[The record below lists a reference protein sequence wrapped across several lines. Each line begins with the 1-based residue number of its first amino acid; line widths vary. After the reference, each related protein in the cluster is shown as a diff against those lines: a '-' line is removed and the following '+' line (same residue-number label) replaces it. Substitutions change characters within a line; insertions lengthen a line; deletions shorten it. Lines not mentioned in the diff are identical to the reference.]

1 MESNRLIINF
11 SDPKEMIIPGFEK
24 IREKSKF
31 YFYPPNNISGESWYN
46 IFEKKI
52 DNQILKKEYFPIFR
66 MSDGEFIFSLG
77 RYFFQYKGLEKIYY
91 LLNHFKRIL
100 YYKSTFY
107 SSGRKGY
114 CETYNFFKLKKLRKK
129 FLENLQDIAKNGILC
144 PNFSTHI
151 LTEPYQKNFLN
162 LLEKS
167 KIYFN
172 LSNYFAYYFVN
183 SYFMGSKLNLI
194 FKNKRLLFFTS
205 NMKERNILLKK
216 NLIRLGALEVD
227 FYYTSLNNPMLDV
240 VDFDKIKIDPD
251 IVFVAAGVGSS
262 NILVQIKKLNRLSVD
277 CGFMVD
283 ALSDINFAKQRIY
296 YCNDEN
302 FEKET
307 WFN

>member
-1 MESNRLIINF
+1 MAFHLVAKYFLFRFKLLIFILLVPILILYEERTFVEEFGYIKKTSRMYSIFINTLLIGIL
-11 SDPKEMIIPGFEK
+11 EWTGMIQK
-24 IREKSKF
+24 
-31 YFYPPNNISGESWYN
+31 
-46 IFEKKI
+46 
-52 DNQILKKEYFPIFR
+52 
-66 MSDGEFIFSLG
+66 
-77 RYFFQYKGLEKIYY
+77 YKLAF
-91 LLNHFKRIL
+91 FKRIVL
-100 YYKSTFY
+100 
-107 SSGRKGY
+107 
-114 CETYNFFKLKKLRKK
+114 
-129 FLENLQDIAKNGILC
+129 
-144 PNFSTHI
+144 
-151 LTEPYQKNFLN
+151 
-162 LLEKS
+162 
-167 KIYFN
+167 
-172 LSNYFAYYFVN
+172 FVN
-183 SYFMGSKLNLI
+183 SYFMGPKLNSI

-216 NLIRLGALEVD
+216 NLIQLGALEVD

-302 FEKET
+302 FEKKT